1 MTFIDR
7 PDKYSQR
14 YGNSGFT
21 KRDLYINDLESYCDA
36 IEKRL
41 VETQEA
47 LDKLLAKVETINR
60 PSWA

>member
-1 MTFIDR
+1 MLFTDR
-7 PDKYSQR
+7 PDKYSRR
-14 YGNSGFT
+14 YGSSGFT

-41 VETQEA
+41 IETQEA

-60 PSWA
+60 PSWT